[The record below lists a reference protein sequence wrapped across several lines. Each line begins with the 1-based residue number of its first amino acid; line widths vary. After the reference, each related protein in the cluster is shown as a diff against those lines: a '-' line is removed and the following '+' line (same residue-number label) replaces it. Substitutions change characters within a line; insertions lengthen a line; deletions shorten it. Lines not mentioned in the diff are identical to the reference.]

1 MSNSEAD
8 TPAGGSADADDNHN
22 VIAAPNSA
30 TGVSMADVK
39 AYIDKEN
46 EAILAQFSALQLM
59 IMQNLPS
66 GSSRPGSG
74 SMMEKNPAG
83 MAASARGFDIAS
95 LIQHDRQ

>member
-1 MSNSEAD
+1 MSNFDADPLASMSAEAD
-8 TPAGGSADADDNHN
+8 DN

-39 AYIDKEN
+39 AYVDKEN